1 MFRHLLVPLDGSALA
16 EAALPAA
23 VYLTET
29 LGAWVTLIHIIERN
43 APPQIHGERHLTN
56 QDEACA
62 YLEEVAD
69 RFFSPGVRIERHV
82 HTGEASDV
90 PKTITDHVLE
100 LGSDLI
106 VMCTHGRSGLRSRLF
121 GSIAQQVLSL
131 GPAPVLLIPPDE
143 KALAAPFTCRRLLVP
158 LDGNLDHEEGLPVA
172 IDLAGVCGASLHLLL
187 VVPTWSTLEGQRAAT
202 ALLLP
207 GTTSALLDLTEQQA
221 EGFLKNRL
229 NQIKIAGLSVTAE
242 VRRGDPVVNIV
253 DTAKRVKAD
262 VIVLG
267 THGKKGMDAFWAGSV
282 APKVSQRSQIPL
294 LLVPILSNHS
304 ATTILR

>member
-23 VYLTET
+23 VYLAET

-62 YLEEVAD
+62 YLEEVAS
-69 RFFSPGVRIERHV
+69 RFFSPRVRIERHV
-82 HTGEASDV
+82 HTGEVSDV
-90 PKTITDHVLE
+90 PQTIAGHILE

-131 GPAPVLLIPPDE
+131 GPAPVLLIRPDE

-158 LDGNLDHEEGLPVA
+158 LDGNLDHEEALQVA
-172 IDLAGVCGASLHLLL
+172 AELGGACAASLYLLL
-187 VVPTWSTLEGQRAAT
+187 VVPTWSTLSGQRAAT

-221 EGFLKNRL
+221 AGYLKNRL
-229 NQIKIAGLSVTAE
+229 AQVTTAGLPATAE
-242 VRRGDPVVNIV
+242 IRRGDPAMNIV
-253 DTAKRVKAD
+253 DTAKRAKAD

-267 THGKKGMDAFWAGSV
+267 THGKKGMDAFWTGSI
-282 APKVSQRSQIPL
+282 APKVSNRSHIPL
-294 LLVPILSNHS
+294 LLVPVEL
-304 ATTILR
+304 AKRGR